1 MKGELVSFAKEKE
14 FIGKY
19 HLGDCFPIE
28 DYDFSNLEDHWY
40 LWMCELQKWLR
51 ENHGIHINVDF
62 GIGWGHQLIPV
73 GWSGERFSEK
83 FIDGR
88 GWDTYEEALEEGL
101 RQGLKLLK

>member
-1 MKGELVSFAKEKE
+1 MKGELVSFAKEKGFE
-14 FIGKY
+14 PAMFY
-19 HLGDCFPIE
+19 L
-28 DYDFSNLEDHWY
+28 NLYESLFYY